1 MQMPAVE
8 LHVHLEGTLEPELI
22 LALAERNRVVLPY
35 ADMDDLRSRYSF
47 TGLQSFLDLYYANMA
62 VLRTAED
69 FYDLTTAYLVR
80 AREAGVRHA
89 EVFLDIQAHTGR
101 GIRAAEV
108 LDGVKAALATSR
120 DHGLTTGL
128 IVTFLR
134 HLPGAEA
141 LAALQELLALDAP
154 LLGVGLCSTELTS
167 HASEFAPAFD
177 LARDHGLHTVAHAGE
192 EGPAQNVWDV
202 LDILHAERVDHGVRA
217 MEDPVLVRRL
227 AGERVPLTV
236 CPLSNVRLRV
246 VDTLADHPLRRM
258 LEAGLVVTVNSDDPA
273 YFGGYVDEN
282 LRQVAEVL
290 SLGPDELLTLARN
303 GVEAAFV
310 DGARRA
316 ELDAEVTTWHQRLVA
331 QG

>member
-22 LALAERNRVVLPY
+22 MALAERNRVELPY
-35 ADMDDLRSRYSF
+35 ADLDDLRSRYSF
-47 TGLQSFLDLYYANMA
+47 TDLQSFLDLYYANMA

-69 FYDLTTAYLVR
+69 FHDLTTAYLAR

-89 EVFLDIQAHTGR
+89 EVFLDVQAHTGR

-108 LDGVKAALATSR
+108 IDGVTSALATGG
-120 DHGLTTGL
+120 DHGITTGL

-141 LAALQELLALDAP
+141 LATLQELLTLDAP

-177 LARDHGLHTVAHAGE
+177 LARAHGLHAVAHAGE
-192 EGPAQNVWDV
+192 EGPPQNVWDV
-202 LDILHAERVDHGVRA
+202 LDILRVERVDHGVRA

-227 AGERVPLTV
+227 ADERVPLTV

-246 VDTLADHPLRRM
+246 VDTIADHPLRTM

-282 LRQVAEVL
+282 LRQVADAL
-290 SLGPDELLTLARN
+290 ALGPEELLTLARN
-303 GVEAAFV
+303 GVESAFV
-310 DGARRA
+310 DDARRA
-316 ELDAEVTTWHQRLVA
+316 ELDAEVTAWHRGLVTHS
-331 QG
+331 

>member
-1 MQMPAVE
+1 MQMPTVE

-22 LALAERNRVVLPY
+22 MALAERNRVVLPY
-35 ADMDDLRSRYSF
+35 ADLDDLRSRYSF
-47 TGLQSFLDLYYANMA
+47 TDLQSFLDLYYANMA

-69 FYDLTTAYLVR
+69 FYDLTTAYLAR
-80 AREAGVRHA
+80 ARGAGVRHA
-89 EVFLDIQAHTGR
+89 EMFLDIQAHTGR
-101 GIRAAEV
+101 GIPAAEV
-108 LDGVKAALATSR
+108 LDGVNAALATSR

-141 LAALQELLALDAP
+141 LAALQELLTLDAP

-177 LARDHGLHTVAHAGE
+177 LARAHGLHAVAHAGE

-202 LDILHAERVDHGVRA
+202 LDILHVERVDHGVRSL
-217 MEDPVLVRRL
+217 EDPALVQRL
-227 AGERVPLTV
+227 ARERVPLTV

-246 VDTLADHPLRRM
+246 VDTLADHPLRTM
-258 LEAGLVVTVNSDDPA
+258 LDAGLVVTVNSDDPA

-290 SLGPDELLTLARN
+290 SLGPDELLALARN
-303 GVEAAFV
+303 GVESAFV
-310 DGARRA
+310 DDARRA
-316 ELDAEVTTWHQRLVA
+316 ELDAEVTAWHQRLVTN
-331 QG
+331 G